1 MPTAE
6 EEFVIGVYYQYLFK
20 LTDAAFGNAPHP
32 VAALQGYEEWA
43 RQSGRVRNLQEVRD
57 KFMKPAN
64 SFIDAN
70 GNVQWGTTG
79 PTMGMNGSGHM

>member
-6 EEFVIGVYYQYLFK
+6 KEFALRVYYQYLFK
-20 LTDAAFGNAPHP
+20 LTNAAFGDAPHP
-32 VAALQGYEEWA
+32 GVGPQGYEEWA

-70 GNVQWGTTG
+70 GSVQWGTTG